1 MKYCPRSERRITR
14 RYASERAKNVPA
26 AARPD
31 WRGTWEI
38 RKAQFVKAVWIRM
51 MRDPSFQPLY
61 AYFVPT
67 DGIKWGELLAIGY
80 EDTIPAGAEL
90 MTAERIP
97 AAGKG
102 EIAYW
107 LERFAGRLPVIPT
120 DL

>member
-1 MKYCPRSERRITR
+1 MSRISYGAIRRQVKRSH
-14 RYASERAKNVPA
+14 ASDVPA

-31 WRGTWEI
+31 WRAIWEI

-51 MRDPSFQPLY
+51 MHDPSFQPLY
-61 AYFVPT
+61 AYYVPT
-67 DGIKWGELLAIGY
+67 NGIKWGELFAIGY
-80 EDTIPAGAEL
+80 GDTIPAGAVL
-90 MTAERIP
+90 VTADRIP

-107 LERFAGRLPVIPT
+107 LESFAGRLPVIPT